1 MNKDKEEAFAERD
14 RLKAIVADIKEW
26 FNYDNSEA
34 DEAEDEDRREGDRPD
49 VREPQ
54 ALVAEMLGALE
65 AVLEE
70 YAAWTV
76 DRPIITA
83 KTMLMVRDVIAK
95 AKGE

>member
-1 MNKDKEEAFAERD
+1 MNKDKEEAFAEID
-14 RLKAIVADIKEW
+14 RL
-26 FNYDNSEA
+26 
-34 DEAEDEDRREGDRPD
+34 R
-49 VREPQ
+49 

-76 DRPIITA
+76 DRPVITA

>member
-1 MNKDKEEAFAERD
+1 MIKDKEEAFAEID
-14 RLKAIVADIKEW
+14 RL
-26 FNYDNSEA
+26 
-34 DEAEDEDRREGDRPD
+34 R
-49 VREPQ
+49 

-76 DRPIITA
+76 DRPVITA
-83 KTMLMVRDVIAK
+83 NTMLMVRDVIAK